1 MDVRFLNTFI
11 EVANTKHFGR
21 AAENLYLTQ
30 SAVSA
35 RIKLLEEYFNAPLF
49 IRERHSIRLT
59 SVGEK
64 LLPYAESMVS
74 TLQEARKALEEV
86 DVQHLSLAGTLNA
99 WQIVFSDLMKATNKH
114 LPDLSLRSEVLSAEQ
129 LTRQLLERTV
139 DVAFSLETL
148 KSDDIH
154 TVPLGE
160 VRLRAYRTINTP
172 EDTPFEHYIHIG
184 WSNKFNSE
192 FLTVNPR
199 CRQALFKTSSLSLA
213 LELLDLNDAA
223 CLVLPESLGN
233 TLVANKKLVALQ
245 SCDVPT
251 TLTLYVSCL
260 KSTQQTSLE
269 EYFRF
274 YADPVH
280 FENTLGK

>member
-86 DVQHLSLAGTLNA
+86 DVQHLSLAGTPNA

-172 EDTPFEHYIHIG
+172 EDMPFEHYIHIG

-280 FENTLGK
+280 FENALGK

>member
-59 SVGEK
+59 NVGEK

-74 TLQEARKALEEV
+74 TLHDARKALEEV
-86 DVQHLSLAGTLNA
+86 DVQHLSLAGTPNA
-99 WQIVFSDLMKATNKH
+99 WQIVFSDLMRATNKH

-154 TVPLGE
+154 TIPLGD
-160 VRLRAYRTINTP
+160 VRLCAYRTLNTP
-172 EDTPFEHYIHIG
+172 EDDPFEYYIHIG

-192 FLTVNPR
+192 FLTANPR
-199 CRQALFKTSSLSLA
+199 CRQAMFKTSSLSLA
-213 LELLDLNDAA
+213 LDLLDLNDAA
-223 CLVLPESLGN
+223 CLVLPESLGSALAAKN
-233 TLVANKKLVALQ
+233 KLVALQ
-245 SCDVPT
+245 SCEIPT
-251 TLTLYVSCL
+251 TLTLYISCL

-274 YADPVH
+274 YAAPIH
-280 FENTLGK
+280 FANALGK